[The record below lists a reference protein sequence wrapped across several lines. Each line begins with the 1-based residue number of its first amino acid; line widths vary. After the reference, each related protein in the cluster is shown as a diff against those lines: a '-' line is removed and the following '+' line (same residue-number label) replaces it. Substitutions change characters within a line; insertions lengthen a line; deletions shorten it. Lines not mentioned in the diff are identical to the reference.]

1 MTAAHPVAIARAP
14 LKEVSKVGRRRLRK
28 GLVVVAFAVGAALV
42 AALVVPSATL
52 ADDERGRSVRGA
64 GTTLVE
70 GGTGPP
76 AFDPILTKVGFYW
89 TAGAGR
95 FECLALAPSAM
106 AGTPGS
112 GNFDTNIM
120 YVTGAI
126 TSVEVDGRT
135 AVLKGSATVTGAGA
149 GQNRPFTATVRRGGP
164 GATLVLE
171 VSGLTFKEILL
182 EGEFS
187 I

>member
-1 MTAAHPVAIARAP
+1 M
-14 LKEVSKVGRRRLRK
+14 GRRGLRK
-28 GLVVVAFAVGAALV
+28 SLAVVALGVGAALV
-42 AALVVPSATL
+42 AVLVVPSVTL
-52 ADDERGRSVRGA
+52 ADNDERGRSVHGA

-70 GGTGPP
+70 GGTGPTS
-76 AFDPILTKVGFYW
+76 FDPILTKVGFYW
-89 TAGAGR
+89 RGGAGQ
-95 FECLALAPSAM
+95 FECLALAPSAK

-112 GNFDTNIM
+112 GNFDKNIM

-126 TSVEVDGRT
+126 TSVEVDGHT

-149 GQNRPFTATVRRGGP
+149 GPNRPFTATVRRGGP

-182 EGEFS
+182 EGDFS